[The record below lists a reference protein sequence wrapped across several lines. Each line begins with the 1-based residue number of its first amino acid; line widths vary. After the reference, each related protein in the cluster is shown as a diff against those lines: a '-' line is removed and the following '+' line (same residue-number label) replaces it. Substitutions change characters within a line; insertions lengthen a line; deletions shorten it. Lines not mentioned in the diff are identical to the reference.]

1 MATTITNEP
10 KNDST
15 IRNESEY
22 NPPAV
27 FGKAKFG
34 RSRFGK
40 IKAGRGQKYTNEDK
54 NSSSFE
60 NETKN

>member
-1 MATTITNEP
+1 MAWSNETKNSSTWTNE
-10 KNDST
+10 K
-15 IRNESEY
+15 EY
-22 NPPAV
+22 KPPAV

-40 IKAGRGQKYTNEDK
+40 IKAGEAQDYTNETK
-54 NSSSFE
+54 NSSSFS